1 VSLGPFVGFL
11 VEALDVRLKLPSIN
25 PPDASST
32 DLDGG
37 QLARAH
43 ERVDLG
49 HADVEEVG
57 NVFER
62 HEARFNAERLRA
74 GTAGVIHVELQ
85 DSTRSP
91 RIRDFDSICSRL
103 TPLAWG
109 HGIEGV

>member
-1 VSLGPFVGFL
+1 MSPRPFVGFL
-11 VEALDVRLKLPSIN
+11 VEALDIRLQLPAID

-37 QLARAH
+37 QLARPH

-62 HEARFNAERLRA
+62 HEARFNSERLRA
-74 GTAGVIHVELQ
+74 GTAGVIHVEAKN
-85 DSTRSP
+85 STRSP

-109 HGIEGV
+109 HGIGGV